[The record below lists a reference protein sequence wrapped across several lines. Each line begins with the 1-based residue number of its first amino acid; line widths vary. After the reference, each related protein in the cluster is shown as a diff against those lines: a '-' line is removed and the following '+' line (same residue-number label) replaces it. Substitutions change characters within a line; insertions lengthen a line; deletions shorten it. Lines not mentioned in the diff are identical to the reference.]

1 MPTRHVTASAG
12 ETGPSDE
19 SEDDL
24 LDSVTAGWGSHLN
37 RSLTTSKWSTF
48 PPLLL
53 LASTGINANSSPTM
67 QSCRA
72 TRISQDA
79 FSHPCSSPI
88 AISDLIYVAGMGTLG
103 TG

>member
-1 MPTRHVTASAG
+1 MPTRHVTASASESG
-12 ETGPSDE
+12 LSDE
-19 SEDDL
+19 FEDDL
-24 LDSVTAGWGSHLN
+24 LDSVTASWGSHLN

-72 TRISQDA
+72 TRICKMH
-79 FSHPCSSPI
+79 FHTHVPHPSPSLTSFMLRGW
-88 AISDLIYVAGMGTLG
+88 AHLV
-103 TG
+103 